1 MTFRKWCSR
10 LALALLIKGIA
21 FVARLFPWHVAVFL
35 GGRLGIFL
43 YYILRRERIASFH
56 NLKIAF
62 GDAKDHVESTRII
75 KNSFIHLGKSLIEV
89 LVLPHLKPHEL
100 DSLVSWEGEEYLKN
114 TDEKGV
120 ILITGHIGNWELM
133 GAAIAHRGY
142 PIHAIAAP
150 LYNSRIDQ
158 FVIQLRSLFGV
169 RTISRGTP
177 SSSRKI
183 LEVLRK
189 KEILALLID
198 QDTRVDGV
206 FVPFFNKKA
215 YTPAGAAQLAVRAN
229 AVTVMAFIT
238 RLPNNRHQITIEKQ
252 LTLFRSED
260 KKSNIENNTALFTSH
275 IERKI
280 RMNPSQWVWMHKRWK
295 TEANESA

>member
-1 MTFRKWCSR
+1 MTFRRRFSR
-10 LALALLIKGIA
+10 FALVILIKGIA
-21 FVARLFPWHVAVFL
+21 AISRLLPLGIAVSL
-35 GGRLGIFL
+35 GGQLGLLL
-43 YYILRRERIASFH
+43 YYVLRRHRMASLI

-62 GDAKDHVESTRII
+62 GSQKTPLELTQII
-75 KNSFIHLGKSLIEV
+75 KKSFVHLGKSLIEI
-89 LVLPHLKPHEL
+89 LMLPTLPPHKI
-100 DSLVSWEGEEYLKN
+100 DALVSWEGEEYLKN
-114 TDEKGV
+114 TDGKGV

-133 GAAIAHRGY
+133 GAAIARRGY

-150 LYNSRIDQ
+150 LYNPRIDKL
-158 FVIQLRSLFGV
+158 IINLRSLFGV
-169 RTISRGTP
+169 KTISRGTP

-215 YTPAGAAQLAVRAN
+215 YTPSGAAQLAVRTN

-238 RLPNNRHQITIEKQ
+238 RLSHNRHKITIEKP
-252 LTLFRSED
+252 LMLFRTEN
-260 KKSNIENNTALFTSH
+260 KKNDIENNTALFTSH
-275 IERKI
+275 IERHI
-280 RMNPSQWVWMHKRWK
+280 CAIPEQWVWMHQRWK
-295 TEANESA
+295 TEAVS

>member
-1 MTFRKWCSR
+1 MTFRRRFSR
-10 LALALLIKGIA
+10 FALLILIKGIA
-21 FVARLFPWHVAVFL
+21 AVSRLLPLGIAVSL
-35 GGRLGIFL
+35 GGRLGFLL
-43 YYILRRERIASFH
+43 YYVLRRHRMASLI

-62 GDAKDHVESTRII
+62 GSQKTPLEATQII
-75 KNSFIHLGKSLIEV
+75 KKSFVHLGKSLIEI
-89 LVLPHLKPHEL
+89 LMLPTLPPRKI
-100 DSLVSWEGEEYLKN
+100 DALVSWEGEEYLKN
-114 TDEKGV
+114 TDGKGV

-133 GAAIAHRGY
+133 GAAISRRGY

-150 LYNSRIDQ
+150 LYNPRIDKL
-158 FVIQLRSLFGV
+158 IINLRSLFGV
-169 RTISRGTP
+169 KTISRGTP

-215 YTPAGAAQLAVRAN
+215 YTPSGAAQLAVRTN

-238 RLPNNRHQITIEKQ
+238 RLSHNRHKITIEKP
-252 LTLFRSED
+252 LMLFRTEN
-260 KKSNIENNTALFTSH
+260 KKNDIENNTALFTSH
-275 IERKI
+275 IERHI
-280 RMNPSQWVWMHKRWK
+280 CAIPEQWVWMHQRWK
-295 TEANESA
+295 TEAVS